1 MISMLA
7 STAALRSPRRTIRQQ
22 TIPVRRVSSH
32 HLKLARYG
40 LEANRGKVVSVT
52 HFVKREGNLQWRG
65 PNGEVVAQTHHTAAS
80 NETGG
85 GAEPESFTIRGRLLR
100 KHSPSSLS
108 SYSAGCK
115 ATSISAD
122 RMRFSEIAILTCA
135 PPTAAMGTRP
145 WRWHS
150 YTLEESSRA
159 VLEAV
164 TATANGLQE
173 VIGGADAHMRWFSM
187 SVSHPPRRDA
197 VCAEL
202 TEEVY
207 RLINEAYL
215 PQKTAATRSAGYFYQ
230 NWLLQRVCSS
240 HGPMQ
245 LSPFIRL
252 LQMTYPTTQRT
263 FMEKVQQLYRTID
276 DSTDG
281 QASIIGIDEMT
292 VKVSLLPKSSFN
304 AHIGFTLTAN
314 FSYILTI
321 LVCIWKLN

>member
-1 MISMLA
+1 MIAFGFVEMKAQNSEVELLRDYSRPSSSQRHVEHLGIRKAMHRMRIQQYWLLKGYLSMPL
-7 STAALRSPRRTIRQQ
+7 STGKLVCFFCNIRQFEY
-22 TIPVRRVSSH
+22 TRLEVVKDFLKYPEPFSDLESGEMTFTTLDD
-32 HLKLARYG
+32 LKLARYG

-230 NWLLQRVCSS
+230 NWLLQR
-240 HGPMQ
+240 
-245 LSPFIRL
+245 
-252 LQMTYPTTQRT
+252 
-263 FMEKVQQLYRTID
+263 
-276 DSTDG
+276 
-281 QASIIGIDEMT
+281 
-292 VKVSLLPKSSFN
+292 
-304 AHIGFTLTAN
+304 
-314 FSYILTI
+314 
-321 LVCIWKLN
+321 